1 METNKDRKQNIRHF
15 KAKAKKWWPAYLM
28 MAPGLIYFFINN
40 YMPMSGLIVAF
51 KKYNAKQGIYRSAWN
66 GLKNFKFLFATND
79 AVTITRNT
87 ILYNLAFILV
97 NIVFGIFLAII
108 ITEVKSTA
116 ARKFYQ
122 SVILFPFLVSIII
135 ISYIVFAFLSVDNGI
150 INKSI
155 LEPVG
160 KDWISW
166 YTEPK
171 YWPFILIFV
180 NTWKSVGYSCLIYIA
195 GISGI
200 DPTLFEA
207 AKVDGAGE
215 LQRIFHITLPSLK
228 PTVITILLLNIG
240 RIFYSNF
247 GLFYQVPMNSGSL
260 FDVTNTI
267 DTYVYRA
274 LMSLGNIGMASAAG
288 FFQSVVGFA
297 LVFTSNWI
305 VRKTSSENALF

>member
-1 METNKDRKQNIRHF
+1 MNGKDKERHSWQHT
-15 KAKAKKWWPAYLM
+15 KAKARKWWPAYLM
-28 MAPGLIYFFINN
+28 MAPGLLYFFINN
-40 YMPMSGLIVAF
+40 YMPMSGLIIAF
-51 KKYNAKQGIYRSAWN
+51 KKFNARAGIYKSPWN
-66 GLKNFKFLFATND
+66 GINNFKFLFTTND
-79 AVTITRNT
+79 AIIITRNT
-87 ILYNLAFILV
+87 LLYNLTFIAV
-97 NIVFGIFLAII
+97 NIVVGIFLAIL
-108 ITEVKSTA
+108 ITGLQNTL

-150 INKSI
+150 VNRTI
-155 LEPVG
+155 LAGLG
-160 KDWISW
+160 KPEISW
-166 YTEPK
+166 YTQPK
-171 YWPFILIFV
+171 YWPFILVFV

-200 DPTLFEA
+200 DPALYEA

-215 LQRIFHITLPSLK
+215 LQRIFYITLPSLK

-240 RIFYSNF
+240 RVFYSNF

-274 LMSLGNIGMASAAG
+274 LMSIGNIGMASAAG
-288 FFQSVVGFA
+288 FLQSIVGFV

-305 VRKTSSENALF
+305 VRRTSSENALF